1 MFTLNF
7 PIVLPDQHFFFD
19 NGQYAV
25 PPLPGGLC
33 VGCIHSEG
41 APVVLQISGF
51 KSAQDAVDFCSP
63 LRAALRLAA
72 LDSEHSISPSRAQP
86 VMSQGKPF
94 DGNVPTV
101 APTSENLRPYHASI
115 SQQNGLHISV
125 LAKRLGSA
133 LSQAATGGSK
143 ITPNLSL
150 GLELYSDCEFAGE
163 RNAQFIV
170 LMTALEVLVAK
181 GNANGKRGAVTGLV
195 KQAVLKAGRSDWGAV
210 RKSLAEL
217 YAARNALVHDAQSV
231 TNDQLVSL
239 KIIVKDTLK
248 ALAN

>member
-7 PIVLPDQHFFFD
+7 PIVLPDEHFFFD
-19 NGQYAV
+19 DGRYAV
-25 PPLPGGLC
+25 PPLPGGLSI
-33 VGCIHSEG
+33 GCIRNEG

-51 KSAQDAVDFCSP
+51 HSAQAAVAFCP
-63 LRAALRLAA
+63 ALRAALRLAA

-86 VMSQGKPF
+86 VISQGKPF

-101 APTSENLRPYHASI
+101 APTSENLLPYHASV

-125 LAKRLGSA
+125 LAKRLGFA

-143 ITPNLSL
+143 MTPSLSL

-181 GNANGKRGAVTGLV
+181 GNAKGKRGAVTGLV
-195 KQAVLKAGRSDWGAV
+195 KQTVLKAGRSDWGAV
-210 RKSLAEL
+210 RKSLDEL
-217 YAARNALVHDAQSV
+217 YAVRNALVHDAQPV
-231 TNDQLVSL
+231 TNEQLVSL
-239 KIIVKDTLK
+239 KIIVKNTLK
-248 ALAN
+248 TLAS